1 MSVYYSVNMVYE
13 PPKHLLAL
21 LDGFQRRLGRE
32 VHERMQ
38 GSGLLRGSEGRILG
52 LIEPDG
58 TRPTSLAEGSW
69 ITKQAIGKRV
79 RELEERG
86 LVAVRPD
93 PEDGRAV
100 RVYRTKR
107 GDRVKA
113 ASELRVAELE
123 RAFADEVGAER
134 YQTFCEVLAELGRG

>member
-1 MSVYYSVNMVYE
+1 MR
-13 PPKHLLAL
+13 
-21 LDGFQRRLGRE
+21 GT
-32 VHERMQ
+32 
-38 GSGLLRGSEGRILG
+38 GLLRGSEGRILG

-93 PEDGRAV
+93 PDDGRAV
-100 RVYRTKR
+100 RVHRTTK
-107 GDRVKA
+107 GEGVKA
-113 ASELRVAELE
+113 TTELRVAELE
-123 RAFADEVGAER
+123 RAFADEVGEDR
-134 YQTFCEVLAELGRG
+134 YRTFCEVLDELGRR

>member
-1 MSVYYSVNMVYE
+1 MVYDS
-13 PPKHLLAL
+13 PHLLAL
-21 LDGFQRRLGRE
+21 LEGFQRRLGRE
-32 VHERMQ
+32 VAERMRDT
-38 GSGLLRGSEGRILG
+38 GILRGSEGRILG

-86 LVAVRPD
+86 LVAVAPD

-100 RVYRTKR
+100 RVHRTAE
-107 GDRVKA
+107 GERVKRQT
-113 ASELRVAELE
+113 EQRIGELE
-123 RAFADEVGAER
+123 RAFADEVGEDR
-134 YQTFCEVLAELGRG
+134 YRIFREVLDALGTW

>member
-1 MSVYYSVNMVYE
+1 VVYDS
-13 PPKHLLAL
+13 PHLLGL
-21 LDGFQRRLGRE
+21 LEGFQRRLGRE
-32 VHERMQ
+32 VEQRMRDT
-38 GSGLLRGSEGRILG
+38 GILRGSEGRILG

-86 LVAVRPD
+86 LVAVAPD

-100 RVYRTKR
+100 RVHRTAA
-107 GDRVKA
+107 GERVKRHA
-113 ASELRVAELE
+113 EERIAELE
-123 RAFADEVGAER
+123 RDFAAEVGEDR
-134 YQTFCEVLAELGRG
+134 YRVFREVLDALGTW